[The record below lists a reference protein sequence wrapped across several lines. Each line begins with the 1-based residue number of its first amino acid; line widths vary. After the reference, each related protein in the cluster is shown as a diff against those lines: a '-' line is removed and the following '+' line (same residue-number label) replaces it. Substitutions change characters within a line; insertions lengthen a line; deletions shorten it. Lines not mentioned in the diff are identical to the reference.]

1 MTTQPWAAGQREI
14 LEHGT
19 GLLRKDSDK
28 NRRLALLSV
37 DNAVELTIKTYLG
50 LPKRISGINV
60 PRKEYAEFSESFPKL
75 LDALEQYAPSKISGI
90 DLGEIEWFHRLRNQ
104 LYHQGNGLTVDR
116 DKVEIY
122 SELARLLFENL
133 FGAALTFDPDD
144 QHQLLGEFLAAWVTF
159 ERTTALLSKA
169 NSDKLTTLG
178 GRTRPPLM
186 AMNEMLRVG
195 VFDAAD
201 ANEID
206 ELRRLRNDVVHGMV
220 DYKSAVNRKEINRLE
235 RITAKYQDVLDSTP
249 PPADT

>member
-1 MTTQPWAAGQREI
+1 MLEIDFSGRGKAARGA
-14 LEHGT
+14 
-19 GLLRKDSDK
+19 DFF
-28 NRRLALLSV
+28 NAL
-37 DNAVELTIKTYLG
+37 
-50 LPKRISGINV
+50 
-60 PRKEYAEFSESFPKL
+60 
-75 LDALEQYAPSKISGI
+75 
-90 DLGEIEWFHRLRNQ
+90 
-104 LYHQGNGLTVDR
+104 
-116 DKVEIY
+116 
-122 SELARLLFENL
+122 
-133 FGAALTFDPDD
+133 
-144 QHQLLGEFLAAWVTF
+144 
-159 ERTTALLSKA
+159 
-169 NSDKLTTLG
+169 LG